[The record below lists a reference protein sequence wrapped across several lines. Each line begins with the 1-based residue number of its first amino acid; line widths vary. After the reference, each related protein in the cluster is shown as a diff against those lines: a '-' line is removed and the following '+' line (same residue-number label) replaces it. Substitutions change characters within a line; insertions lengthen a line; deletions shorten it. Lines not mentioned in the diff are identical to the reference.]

1 MTNELFE
8 KYWANVRFCFIT
20 FLLAVIL
27 IGILSIL
34 FFRKRLPFKIL
45 LLSAISM
52 GLITLFLVFAYAIPC
67 AKDYEYVK
75 KDECIEIYGRVTEFT
90 KRKNSDG
97 EIIYSRPKFLIAGPG
112 ANCFKDGKQVTKYI
126 KGSKILSRTIAN
138 NTKEAITRQTSALL
152 VHKKALIVSGIRYL
166 AGNGFSFLV
175 SPLIP
180 SEGGQ

>member
-45 LLSAISM
+45 LLGAISM

-97 EIIYSRPKFLIAGPG
+97 EIIYSRPKFLIVGTDEYIVFPSCTG
-112 ANCFKDGKQVTKYI
+112 VEIGKTY
-126 KGSKILSRTIAN
+126 KIQYLP
-138 NTKEAITRQTSALL
+138 NTKLCKVIYT
-152 VHKKALIVSGIRYL
+152 YD
-166 AGNGFSFLV
+166 
-175 SPLIP
+175 
-180 SEGGQ
+180 